1 MPTVPPIMSAP
12 VWFITAASSGF
23 GKEIALNALKKG
35 HRVLATGR
43 SLSRLGSLKDAG
55 ADIYVL
61 DVTSD
66 LEDIKRTVADAHA
79 KYGRIDILVNS
90 AGYILEAAIEEARCA
105 RRRYFYL
112 GIQREMS

>member
-1 MPTVPPIMSAP
+1 MSSP

-43 SLSRLGSLKDAG
+43 SLNKLTALKEAG
-55 ADIYVL
+55 AETFVL
-61 DVTSD
+61 DVTSS
-66 LEDIKRTVADAHA
+66 LEEITKTVAEAHA

-90 AGYILEAAIEEARCA
+90 AGYILEAAIEEAR
-105 RRRYFYL
+105 
-112 GIQREMS
+112 